1 MPFATIYFHGE
12 LNDFL
17 QKERRWIPFEVEF
30 NGHETVKHLIEV
42 LGVPHPEVEVIL
54 INDVS
59 VEFGYQPDSGDRI
72 EVFPSIDGVDVSVI
86 ICLKPEPLKVIR
98 FVLDSHLGKLA
109 TYLRLLGFDTRYQ
122 NNYEDTKLA
131 EISHQ
136 ETRILLTRDR
146 GLLKRSVVTYGYCV
160 REKSPRKQL
169 TEIVD
174 RFDLASKA
182 KPFSR
187 CANCNGV
194 LGAVDKVKILDRLS
208 PKTKHYYNDFRICDT
223 CDQIYWK
230 GSHFESME
238 KFFHEVLNEQRISPP
253 KVKPE

>member
-1 MPFATIYFHGE
+1 MLIATIYFHGE

-17 QKERRWIPFEVEF
+17 RKERRWIPIEVEF
-30 NGHETVKHLIEV
+30 NGHETVKHLIEAS
-42 LGVPHPEVEVIL
+42 GVPHPEVEVIL
-54 INDVS
+54 INGES
-59 VEFGYQPDSGDRI
+59 VEFGHQPDSGDRI
-72 EVFPSIDGVDVSVI
+72 EVYPSMHGVDVPAI
-86 ICLKPEPLKVIR
+86 ICLKPFPLKVFR

-109 TYLRLLGFDTRYQ
+109 TYLRLLGFDTWYQ

-146 GLLKRSVVTYGYCV
+146 GLLKRTAVRYGYCV
-160 REKSPRKQL
+160 REKSPPKQL

-174 RFDLASKA
+174 RFDLASIA

-194 LGAVDKVKILDRLS
+194 IGTVEKEKILDRLG
-208 PKTKHYYNDFRICDT
+208 PKTKRYYNDFRICDT

-230 GSHFESME
+230 GSHFDRME
-238 KFFHEVLNEQRISPP
+238 KFFNEVLNGQTVSHP
-253 KVKPE
+253 KLKPE